1 MKLQLNDRV
10 YDALKWLC
18 LIALPAS
25 AVLYTALAGLWGFP
39 YAREVSG
46 TLAAVEVFLGAL
58 LGVSSAGYGKNDGN
72 G

>member
-1 MKLQLNDRV
+1 MKIQLNDRV

-25 AVLYTALAGLWGFP
+25 AVLYTALAGLWGLP
-39 YAREVSG
+39 CAQEVSG
-46 TLAAVEVFLGAL
+46 TLAAVGAFLGAL
-58 LGVSSAGYGKNDGN
+58 LGVSSAGYGKDDGN